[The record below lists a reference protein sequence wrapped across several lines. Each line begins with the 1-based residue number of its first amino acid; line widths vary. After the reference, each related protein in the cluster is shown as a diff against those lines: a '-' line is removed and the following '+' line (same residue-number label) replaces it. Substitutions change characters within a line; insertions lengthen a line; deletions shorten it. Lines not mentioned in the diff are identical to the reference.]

1 MNTQLYKDTENPF
14 WNTKLSVIFLLVVS
28 FVIVSS
34 VALFGITINLDNS
47 ITGFFGS
54 IQNPTLDLVFIIIT
68 TTSDTINLIIAGFVL
83 TIIKRTRRF
92 GMILLISLVAI
103 TILVTYIKPLFGIEH
118 PQETFV
124 PLISLPEKFTLERD
138 SFMPLAQGY
147 SFPSNHIASAVA
159 FGFIIGGLSYRY
171 SYRFAVA
178 FMLSFPIIIGFTKL
192 YLFQHNLMDLIGGYL
207 FGLIVVILIV
217 KGLKANTQT
226 PKNFE
231 KVREVDIEEEEEEDL
246 DEEDE
251 EKIEKEGIEGM
262 QDAKVAEVPEE
273 LNVEGEVV
281 GDKVMGEA
289 KGEEGIAVKEE
300 AKVVKLSGEEGELLK
315 KNTQK
320 KLQSP
325 KKATEDKK
333 DNVKDKRDN
342 SE

>member
-1 MNTQLYKDTENPF
+1 MNTQLYKDTANPF

-34 VALFGITINLDNS
+34 VALSGITINLDNS

-231 KVREVDIEEEEEEDL
+231 KVQEVDMEKEEDL

-281 GDKVMGEA
+281 GDKVMRVA
-289 KGEEGIAVKEE
+289 KGEVITVKEE
-300 AKVVKLSGEEGELLK
+300 AKVVKLPGEEGELLK

-320 KLQSP
+320 KTAKP
-325 KKATEDKK
+325 
-333 DNVKDKRDN
+333 
-342 SE
+342 

>member
-1 MNTQLYKDTENPF
+1 MNTRLYKDTANPF

-34 VALFGITINLDNS
+34 VALSGITNDLDNS

-54 IQNPTLDLVFIIIT
+54 IQNPTLDLIFIIIT

-171 SYRFAVA
+171 SYRFAFA
-178 FMLSFPIIIGFTKL
+178 FMLSFPIVIGFTKL

-226 PKNFE
+226 RKNFE
-231 KVREVDIEEEEEEDL
+231 KVQEVNMDEEDL
-246 DEEDE
+246 DEENE
-251 EKIEKEGIEGM
+251 EKIGKEGIEVM
-262 QDAKVAEVPEE
+262 EDAKVAELPGE
-273 LNVEGEVV
+273 LNEEEGEVV
-281 GDKVMGEA
+281 DDKVMGEA

-300 AKVVKLSGEEGELLK
+300 SKVVKLPEAEGEVLK

-320 KLQSP
+320 KLQSL

-333 DNVKDKRDN
+333 DSEKDKRDN
-342 SE
+342 SD

>member
-1 MNTQLYKDTENPF
+1 MTTQPYKDTVNPF
-14 WNTKLSVIFLLVVS
+14 WNAKLSVIFLLVIS
-28 FVIVSS
+28 FVIVSG
-34 VALFGITINLDNS
+34 VASSGITNNLDNS
-47 ITGFFGS
+47 IAGFFGS
-54 IQNPTLDLVFIIIT
+54 LQDPTLDLIFIVIT

-124 PLISLPEKFTLERD
+124 SLISLPEKFTLERD

-159 FGFIIGGLSYRY
+159 FGFMIGGLSYRY
-171 SYRFAVA
+171 SYRFALA
-178 FMLSFPIIIGFTKL
+178 FMISFPIIIGFTKL

-231 KVREVDIEEEEEEDL
+231 RIQEEEIEVEDDEGGEVKDGGDGVDGIEEEVHEVKQAEKEEVEEE
-246 DEEDE
+246 E
-251 EKIEKEGIEGM
+251 
-262 QDAKVAEVPEE
+262 
-273 LNVEGEVV
+273 
-281 GDKVMGEA
+281 
-289 KGEEGIAVKEE
+289 KGER
-300 AKVVKLSGEEGELLK
+300 LK
-315 KNTQK
+315 KKTLG
-320 KLQSP
+320 KLQRD
-325 KKATEDKK
+325 KKTPESKTDNDNDKK
-333 DNVKDKRDN
+333 DNL
-342 SE
+342 S

>member
-1 MNTQLYKDTENPF
+1 MTTQPYKDTVNPF
-14 WNTKLSVIFLLVVS
+14 WNTKLSVIFLLVIS
-28 FVIVSS
+28 FVIVSG
-34 VALFGITINLDNS
+34 VASSGITNNLDNS
-47 ITGFFGS
+47 IAGFFGS
-54 IQNPTLDLVFIIIT
+54 LQDPTLDLIFIIIT

-171 SYRFAVA
+171 SFRFALA
-178 FMLSFPIIIGFTKL
+178 FMISFPIIIGFTKL

-207 FGLIVVILIV
+207 FGLIIVILIV
-217 KGLKANTQT
+217 KGLKANIQT

-231 KVREVDIEEEEEEDL
+231 RVQEEEIEVEDDEGGEVKDGGDGVDGAEEEVKEVKQAEKE

-251 EKIEKEGIEGM
+251 E
-262 QDAKVAEVPEE
+262 DEE
-273 LNVEGEVV
+273 E
-281 GDKVMGEA
+281 
-289 KGEEGIAVKEE
+289 KGEI
-300 AKVVKLSGEEGELLK
+300 LK
-315 KNTQK
+315 KKTLG
-320 KLQSP
+320 KLQRD
-325 KKATEDKK
+325 KKTPESKMDNDNNKK
-333 DNVKDKRDN
+333 DNL
-342 SE
+342 S